1 MTAQVAS
8 VTLWPVRDMQLSTQE
23 APDSVTLQLSTFMRG
38 PGVPAGGTTHQVL
51 RKASNSDFDDEWH
64 SLVSSDITGAL
75 GYTPEDHAAKDAS
88 GGFAGLTGFLINLKD
103 AAGSIVS
110 FMSSAATIARTW
122 TFPDK
127 SGTVA
132 MTSDVITD
140 HTALSNIGANTHA
153 QIDTALTRLAN
164 TSGTNTGDQDLTT
177 YALKTYVDAAVVG
190 LWDLKGSTD
199 CSANPN
205 YPVALKGDAYVVSV
219 AGRIGGASGTV
230 VDQGDVFVA
239 LVDNAGGSEASVGS
253 SWLHVEHNLI
263 GALVASNNLSDL
275 TNTATARANL
285 GVPGGSGTS
294 TGTNTGD
301 QTSVTGNAGT
311 ATALQTPR
319 RINGKLF
326 DGTANISTL
335 NRTAV
340 KTANYAAAANEL
352 VPCDSTSGGFTV
364 TLPTAPADG
373 SPVAVKHILQGGT
386 NTITIACGGSDVINR
401 AGGATSTTLRLLAE
415 AAMLVYD
422 AATAIWTIVADDVP
436 IAQLDL
442 RYAIKAAYAS
452 AADAVAI
459 TPALVTNDTTRVT
472 QTNTQVAGTLTLN
485 NPTGTPVD
493 GEILIVRV
501 TCTNAQTLA
510 YGTAYLGTNQ
520 LSLPAATTG
529 SSKTDRMVFEYRTGS
544 LKYELIG
551 ISFGA

>member
-1 MTAQVAS
+1 MSAA
-8 VTLWPVRDMQLSTQE
+8 
-23 APDSVTLQLSTFMRG
+23 TLQITLRPTYPIGVEFEKEEIDLVFLPALRG
-38 PGVPAGGTTHQVL
+38 PGLPPGGTTNQVA
-51 RKASNSDFDDEWH
+51 RKASNADMDIEWH
-64 SLVSSDITGAL
+64 TLDDADIAEAL
-75 GYTPEDHAAKDAS
+75 GYTAEDHAAKDAS
-88 GGFAGLTGFLINLKD
+88 GGFAGLTGFLINLKN
-103 AAGSIVS
+103 AAGAVVS
-110 FMSSAATIARTW
+110 FLGSAATVARTW

-140 HTALSNIGANTHA
+140 HAGLSNIGANTHA
-153 QIDTALTRLAN
+153 QIDTALARLAD

-239 LVDNAGGSEASVGS
+239 LVDNAGGSEGSVGA
-253 SWLHVEHNLI
+253 SWLHVEHNLV

-275 TNTATARANL
+275 TNAATARANL
-285 GVPGGSGTS
+285 GVPAGSGTS

-326 DGTANISTL
+326 DGTADISTF
-335 NRTAV
+335 NRTGV
-340 KTANYAAAANEL
+340 KTANYTAAANEL

-364 TLPTAPADG
+364 ALPTAPANG
-373 SPVAVKHILQGGT
+373 SQVAVKHITQGGT
-386 NTITIACGGSDVINR
+386 NTITVACGGSDVINK
-401 AGGATSTTLRLLAE
+401 AAGATSTTLRLLAE
-415 AAMLVYD
+415 AVIVQYD
-422 AATAIWTIVADDVP
+422 AATAIWTVIADDVP
-436 IAQLDL
+436 ITQLDA
-442 RYAIKAAYAS
+442 RYSLKPAYV
-452 AADAVAI
+452 AVADGVTI
-459 TPALVTNDTTRVT
+459 TPALIANDTTRVT
-472 QTNTQVAGTLTLN
+472 QTNTQGAGTLTIA

-493 GEILIVRV
+493 GEILILRE
-501 TCTNAQTLA
+501 TCTNVQTLV

-520 LSLPAATTG
+520 LSLPGATTG
-529 SSKTDRMVFEYRTGS
+529 GGKTDRQIFEYRTAS

>member
-1 MTAQVAS
+1 VIE
-8 VTLWPVRDMQLSTQE
+8 VE
-23 APDSVTLQLSTFMRG
+23 
-38 PGVPAGGTTHQVL
+38 VPAVATLSAQITPTATLTFVARAMNTGDLARLLPPGGTTGQIA
-51 RKASNSDFDDEWH
+51 RKASNTNYDVEWH
-64 SLVSSDITGAL
+64 SLASSDITVAL

-88 GGFAGLTGFLINLKD
+88 GGFAGLTGFLINLKN
-103 AAGSIVS
+103 AAGAVVS
-110 FMSSAATIARTW
+110 FLASAATAPRMWI
-122 TFPDK
+122 FPDK

-140 HTALSNIGANTHA
+140 HTALSNIGTNTHT
-153 QIDTALTRLAN
+153 QIDTALSRLAN
-164 TSGTNTGDQDLTT
+164 TS
-177 YALKTYVDAAVVG
+177 
-190 LWDLKGSTD
+190 
-199 CSANPN
+199 
-205 YPVALKGDAYVVSV
+205 
-219 AGRIGGASGTV
+219 
-230 VDQGDVFVA
+230 
-239 LVDNAGGSEASVGS
+239 
-253 SWLHVEHNLI
+253 
-263 GALVASNNLSDL
+263 
-275 TNTATARANL
+275 
-285 GVPGGSGTS
+285 
-294 TGTNTGD
+294 GTNTGD

-326 DGTANISTL
+326 DGSANIATL

-340 KTANYAAAANEL
+340 KTANYTAAANEL

-386 NTITIACGGSDVINR
+386 NTITVACGGSDVINR

-452 AADAVAI
+452 AADGVSI

-485 NPTGTPVD
+485 NPTGTPID

-529 SSKTDRMVFEYRTGS
+529 SAKTDRMIFEYRTGS